1 MVATCTEGSGGGVS
15 VYPSSR
21 VVGEGCIVGIWS
33 VFAVGF
39 GVGVFGVG
47 GDGVSVGWTTMAGT
61 VTVGSGSN
69 TVSTGAS
76 SPPLP
81 PTDTPIITA
90 TMAVRY
96 PRDNHRLPRLSGT
109 GGGVQN
115 LTMANYAFFGD
126 EKLLLPRLTR

>member
-1 MVATCTEGSGGGVS
+1 MVATCTEGSSGGVTA
-15 VYPSSR
+15 YPSYR

-39 GVGVFGVG
+39 GVGDFGVR

-90 TMAVRY
+90 TMAVPLS
-96 PRDNHRLPRLSGT
+96 PR
-109 GGGVQN
+109 
-115 LTMANYAFFGD
+115 
-126 EKLLLPRLTR
+126 

>member
-1 MVATCTEGSGGGVS
+1 MVATCTEGSGGGVT

-39 GVGVFGVG
+39 GVGGV
-47 GDGVSVGWTTMAGT
+47 GVSVGGTTMAGT

-90 TMAVRY
+90 TMAVPLS
-96 PRDNHRLPRLSGT
+96 PR
-109 GGGVQN
+109 
-115 LTMANYAFFGD
+115 
-126 EKLLLPRLTR
+126 